1 MLAGLIQQ
9 PLAYLGIGCLWQ
21 YACLVIL
28 VFLKIKGPL
37 YVAKHSLCIV
47 STKAKSWSDEGFIQI
62 VYLLRALTGLLWL
75 CVYCDVSNHTTYLLI
90 GLSGLVL
97 IVALLSMHCIFVK
110 VLKILP

>member
-9 PLAYLGIGCLWQ
+9 PLAYLGIGCLLQ

-62 VYLLRALTGLLWL
+62 VYLL
-75 CVYCDVSNHTTYLLI
+75 I

-97 IVALLSMHCIFVK
+97 IVALLSMHCIFVE